1 MNRSN
6 GPEASGVSAATHQN
20 VILAMARQRLGDAH
34 FQFVLELIR
43 QGQGEVAAPHAVDI
57 YARLHHLDESDLQ
70 SLRNRVLVY
79 AGQMANTDVKQLPN
93 TFVSIDG
100 AVEWDITASLVK
112 RIRRRLGGRRNHDF
126 REFVELHCGYVEAR
140 LLRIHI
146 DNVVG
151 LRETADPDTRLAD
164 VVRLYIRN
172 LGLRE
177 SVFEP
182 LYNGFL
188 ERLYET
194 AASDMD
200 EQTDLLEPTEEPT
213 GHGEANASVA

>member
-6 GPEASGVSAATHQN
+6 GPEPGAVSAATHQN

-70 SLRNRVLVY
+70 TLRNRVLVY
-79 AGQMANTDVKQLPN
+79 AGQVANTDVTQLPN
-93 TFVSIDG
+93 TFVSIEG

-112 RIRRRLGGRRNHDF
+112 RIRKRLGGRRNHDF
-126 REFVELHCGYVEAR
+126 REFVELHGGYVEAR

-151 LRETADPDTRLAD
+151 LREATDPESRLAD
-164 VVRLYIRN
+164 IVRLYIRH

-177 SVFEP
+177 SIFEP

-188 ERLYET
+188 ERLYES
-194 AASDMD
+194 AAAHLD
-200 EQTDLLEPTEEPT
+200 EQTDLLDQAGDDEDETS
-213 GHGEANASVA
+213 ASVA